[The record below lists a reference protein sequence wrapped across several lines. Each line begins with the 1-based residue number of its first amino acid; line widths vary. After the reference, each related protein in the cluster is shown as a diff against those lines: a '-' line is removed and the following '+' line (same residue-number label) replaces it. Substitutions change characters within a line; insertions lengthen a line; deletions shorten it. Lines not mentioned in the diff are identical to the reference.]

1 MVTRRVTYR
10 LYPSRHQEAQLHQ
23 WRRMH
28 CALYN
33 AALADRK
40 TSYQKLGVSVGY
52 FDQQN
57 RLPEFKQVWPEYVE
71 LGSHA
76 LQATLKRVDF
86 AYSRFFKGLGG
97 YPKFKA
103 SRRFSGWT
111 YPCKAG
117 WKAQTNGTHG
127 QLSLT
132 NLGMVRMRGQARTWG
147 TPTTCTILH
156 RHGKWYASITVQCE
170 PARATGDAAVGIDLG
185 CKEAVTLSTGEQI
198 HKPEFVADGDKA
210 VKRASK
216 QLRHKRAPNRVK
228 RVKASRRWRKY
239 QGIKSRLQRQVTR
252 QRENWLHQ
260 ITSDIVSGNS
270 LIAGEQLNVQGMT
283 RKAKK
288 GSKRKAQK
296 AGLNRSI
303 LSVGFGMI
311 GGMLGYKSAEASGF
325 YVESPTRQLKPTQR
339 CAKCWE
345 LTPKTLR
352 DRVHSCS
359 NPQCGHVEDRDVNAA
374 QVNLIWA
381 RGQELASL
389 VVESASSTACG
400 SMRQLAAKKRQK
412 PCAS

>member
-1 MVTRRVTYR
+1 
-10 LYPSRHQEAQLHQ
+10 
-23 WRRMH
+23 MH

-33 AALADRK
+33 AALSDRK

-86 AYSRFFKGLGG
+86 AYNRFFKGLGG

-103 SRRFSGWT
+103 SRRYSGWT

-117 WKAQTNGTHG
+117 WKALTDGKHG
-127 QLSLT
+127 RLSLT
-132 NLGMVRMRGQARTWG
+132 NLGVIRMRGQARTWG
-147 TPTTCTILH
+147 IPTTCTILH
-156 RHGKWYASITVQCE
+156 RHGKWYASITVECL
-170 PARATGDAAVGIDLG
+170 PVRATGTGAIGIDLG

-198 HKPEFVADGDKA
+198 SKPDFIATGDKA

-216 QLRHKRAPNRVK
+216 KLRRKRVPNRNK
-228 RVKASRRWRKY
+228 RVKASRRWRKF
-239 QGIKSRLQRQVTR
+239 QARKSKLQRKVTR

-260 ITSDIVSGNS
+260 ITSDIVRSHS
-270 LIAGEQLNVQGMT
+270 LIAGEQLNVKGMT
-283 RKAKK
+283 AKAKR
-288 GSKRKAQK
+288 GKRKAQK

-311 GGMLGYKSAEASGF
+311 GGMLTYKSVEAGGF
-325 YVESPTRQLKPTQR
+325 YLESPTRQLKPSQR

-345 LTPKTLR
+345 LTPKTLS
-352 DRVHSCS
+352 DRIHVCS
-359 NPQCGHVEDRDVNAA
+359 NPQCGHVEDRDVNAS
-374 QVNLIWA
+374 QVNLAWA
-381 RGQELASL
+381 RGQELSSL
-389 VVESASSTACG
+389 VVESASSTSCG

-412 PCAS
+412 PRAS